1 MLIKKMSYQSLNSSV
16 NQVTDSGN
24 NTPSSSHL
32 QKILYAL
39 GSIPSSAIYSLLSTW
54 LVYCY
59 FPPKGW
65 NESTLEIS
73 KLVSQ
78 NLKWSFAITP
88 IIFYLIVGHLSDVSR
103 FKIGRRI
110 PFLFVGA
117 ISSTILFTLFWILPK
132 NSPVNTQLIYFC
144 SLSILY
150 SISQVIFF
158 CPYISLFPEIAKT
171 PRERIGLSIYL
182 IISNIIGLLISFTFA
197 AKLIEN
203 YGYILMGI
211 SVSIFSLILMMLSIL
226 GSYKFDKAIPSEVK
240 SCRFFDSLLGIF
252 KNRAFLFFI
261 LFICSWNLSG
271 EFILRF
277 MSSFLE
283 APMKETKAA
292 DYSVGLLIGILAIP
306 FILHACYKIKWE
318 RIFRTLLI
326 LTLAIFPIGFLISKL
341 AFLSETYP
349 IVISIVFSAC
359 LFPYM
364 AIGILSDPIVA
375 NFVDQD
381 TKKSEFQRAGI
392 FFGGM
397 SSITK
402 AASQL
407 SILFVMG
414 ILKLSNFIE
423 GDKFGYT
430 SGIVGLLTIILAI
443 YIFSKCS
450 LGKMDINNKM

>member
-1 MLIKKMSYQSLNSSV
+1 MSCQSLNSSV

-59 FPPKGW
+59 FPLESW
-65 NESTLEIS
+65 NEPTLEIS

-88 IIFYLIVGHLSDVSR
+88 IIFYLIVGHLSDISR
-103 FKIGRRI
+103 FKAGRRI

-144 SLSILY
+144 SLFILY

-182 IISNIIGLLISFTFA
+182 IISNIIGHLISFFA
-197 AKLIEN
+197 AELIEN

-261 LFICSWNLSG
+261 LFICSWNLFAA
-271 EFILRF
+271 FILRF

-283 APMKETKAA
+283 ASMKEREATY
-292 DYSVGLLIGILAIP
+292 YSVGFLIGILALP

-326 LTLAIFPIGFLISKL
+326 LTLAIFPMGFLISKL

-349 IVISIVFSAC
+349 IVISIVFGAC
-359 LFPYM
+359 LFPNI